1 VRRFRFGFKTGFLNN
16 FTLHLE
22 GEFNPQEADPV
33 YSRITDAYLAWKPAA
48 AAKITLGK
56 QSAGFTLD
64 GLTSS
69 KNLLTIDRNNLT
81 QNIWFTEE
89 YIPGFSVGGDVK
101 GLAYFAGVF
110 SSGEKDSD
118 FGDFAAGEFTLL
130 RLGHDFSNLLGAEEA
145 RLRFAYVDNHPD
157 PENSFTKQLYRIFSL
172 NWLFEAKGWGIRTDV
187 SSGQGYAD
195 QSDLWGFVIM
205 PFYKLTTA
213 WEVVGRY
220 TFIDSEE
227 DNGIRFARYERFIA
241 DGSGNRYEEFYLGLN
256 YYWYGH
262 KLKLQNAIQ
271 YVEMFDRAN
280 DGGAYSGFSWTTGF
294 RISW

>member
-1 VRRFRFGFKTGFLNN
+1 MNDFV
-16 FTLHLE
+16 LHIE
-22 GEFNPQEADPV
+22 AEFNPQEADPV
-33 YSRITDAYLAWKPAA
+33 YSRITDAYLAWKPARA
-48 AAKITLGK
+48 ARITLGK

-89 YIPGFSVGGDVK
+89 YIPGISVGGDIEGVI
-101 GLAYFAGVF
+101 YFAGVF
-110 SSGEKDSD
+110 SSGDKTSE
-118 FGDFAAGEFTLL
+118 FGDFAAGEFALL
-130 RLGHDFSNLLGAEEA
+130 RLAHDFSKAIGAQQALL
-145 RLRFAYVDNHPD
+145 RISYVDNHPD
-157 PENSFTKQLYRIFSL
+157 PENGFTKKLYRIFSL
-172 NWLFEAKGWGIRTDV
+172 NLEFEGETWGIRGDI
-187 SSGQGYAD
+187 SSGQGYDD
-195 QSDLWGFVIM
+195 QSDLSGFVVM
-205 PFYKLTTA
+205 PFYKLSEA
-213 WEVVGRY
+213 FELVGRY
-220 TFIDSEE
+220 TFVESEE
-227 DNGIRFARYERFIA
+227 DNGVRFARYERFIA

-256 YYWYGH
+256 YYWYGD